1 MISKVYLHVFI
12 FISTRQKNTMYFVCQ
27 GIDGI
32 TYSPQKRKVLN
43 ELKFA
48 FLRKIFRKW
57 LELFKTQLKTFIRFY
72 IRSETTNGCFEDTP
86 GTQLRGISILK

>member
-48 FLRKIFRKW
+48 FLRKIFRK
-57 LELFKTQLKTFIRFY
+57 
-72 IRSETTNGCFEDTP
+72 
-86 GTQLRGISILK
+86 